1 MRWVVAAA
9 LLLLA
14 AAGAVGALV
23 WLNGYTPL
31 TSEGTGAFGP
41 GRANLLTSTTDREG
55 KPVYVV
61 KNRPAGTF
69 RLNFDL
75 HNEGRFPV
83 EIHGLAD
90 EEYPSEFTALA
101 LENVGRIDPES
112 TRRVSLVTRIGTCR
126 RMVAGGFMRM
136 VTMQV
141 RYTYLRVFHRKQWVE
156 LPALIERRC

>member
-41 GRANLLTSTTDREG
+41 GRANLLTSTTDGEG
-55 KPVYVV
+55 RPVYVV

-69 RLNFDL
+69 RLHFDL
-75 HNEGRFPV
+75 HNDGRFPV
-83 EIHGLAD
+83 EVEGLAGSD
-90 EEYPSEFTALA
+90 SPSEFESVG

-112 TRRVSLVTRIGTCR
+112 TRRVSLVTRIGTCK

-136 VTMQV
+136 VAMQV

-156 LPALIERRC
+156 LPAGIERRC